1 MDVARAI
8 PETSSDIGR
17 AGAVGET
24 PAVTPSADVAAV
36 SKNSQPSSQ
45 ARRDESGSPTPTLE
59 TLRESF
65 RDALEMAN
73 ERLND
78 RGASINISVDPST
91 KTVIVQVQDRE
102 TGDTVRQIPP
112 ESALQVSRNIE
123 RLTGILVDRK
133 V

>member
-1 MDVARAI
+1 
-8 PETSSDIGR
+8 
-17 AGAVGET
+17 
-24 PAVTPSADVAAV
+24 
-36 SKNSQPSSQ
+36 
-45 ARRDESGSPTPTLE
+45 
-59 TLRESF
+59 
-65 RDALEMAN
+65 MAN

-91 KTVIVQVQDRE
+91 KTVIVQVKDRE

>member
-1 MDVARAI
+1 
-8 PETSSDIGR
+8 
-17 AGAVGET
+17 
-24 PAVTPSADVAAV
+24 
-36 SKNSQPSSQ
+36 
-45 ARRDESGSPTPTLE
+45 
-59 TLRESF
+59 
-65 RDALEMAN
+65 MAN

-91 KTVIVQVQDRE
+91 RTVIVQVKDRE

-123 RLTGILVDRK
+123 RLTGIVVYRK

>member
-1 MDVARAI
+1 
-8 PETSSDIGR
+8 
-17 AGAVGET
+17 
-24 PAVTPSADVAAV
+24 
-36 SKNSQPSSQ
+36 
-45 ARRDESGSPTPTLE
+45 
-59 TLRESF
+59 
-65 RDALEMAN
+65 MAN

-91 KTVIVQVQDRE
+91 RTVIVQVKDRE

-123 RLTGILVDRK
+123 RLTGIVVDRK

>member
-1 MDVARAI
+1 
-8 PETSSDIGR
+8 
-17 AGAVGET
+17 
-24 PAVTPSADVAAV
+24 
-36 SKNSQPSSQ
+36 
-45 ARRDESGSPTPTLE
+45 
-59 TLRESF
+59 
-65 RDALEMAN
+65 MAN

-91 KTVIVQVQDRE
+91 KTVIVQVTDRE

>member
-8 PETSSDIGR
+8 PETSPDIGR

-36 SKNSQPSSQ
+36 SKNSQASTQ
-45 ARRDESGSPTPTLE
+45 ARRDEPGSPTPTLE

-91 KTVIVQVQDRE
+91 KTVIVQVTDRE